1 MGLTIKR
8 HPPFV
13 NRHSSNSGEMVCLAY
28 LVCLVYL
35 VTRIRIYEARYTPS
49 AFSSL
54 QYQRVRKWMRTVSS
68 PSTGSSPFS

>member
-1 MGLTIKR
+1 
-8 HPPFV
+8 
-13 NRHSSNSGEMVCLAY
+13 MVCLAY